1 MWRERQLSR
10 TRPSSIIQGVPL
22 SAISRGVCNG
32 CICWSGDDA
41 SRKVAGTRALA
52 SIGKATA
59 FSSSAVGRRVARDLQ
74 TAEATAPINSG
85 DGMPECESVA
95 VWIPSS
101 LQMPIVCGVDGR
113 RFSEQRSDR

>member
-41 SRKVAGTRALA
+41 SRSVAGTRALA
-52 SIGKATA
+52 SIGKAAA
-59 FSSSAVGRRVARDLQ
+59 FSSSAVGWRVARDLQ